1 MNKFD
6 RLYDL
11 HGYLSGRR
19 VPVTTTE
26 LMRQLECSEPTVR
39 RLVAKLR
46 DELGA
51 PVRFDRARGGWIY
64 DLAEDAPYEL
74 PGLWFSAPQLQALLA
89 AHQWLSEV
97 EPGLLG
103 EEIAPLVKRL
113 EALLEQRQ
121 PGGGHLRRKVKLVAL
136 AARRQDDGVFRAV
149 AGALA
154 DGKQLAFDYRGRN
167 RIEATARSVSPL
179 RLTWYKSNWYLDA
192 WCHLRDGLRSF
203 SLDRIAIPRR
213 LDETAKTID
222 EATQTAHYASAYGI
236 FSGPARHTAVLRF
249 TPLAARWVADERWH
263 RAQSGH
269 FLIDGSYE
277 LAVPYGNPTELVMDI
292 LKYGP
297 EVEVIAPNELREL
310 VKRRLSESLARYE

>member
-26 LMRQLECSEPTVR
+26 LMHQLECSEPTVR
-39 RLVAKLR
+39 RLIAKLR

-64 DLAEDAPYEL
+64 DPTEDAPYEL

-121 PGGGHLRRKVKLVAL
+121 PSGGHLHRKVKLVAL
-136 AARRQDDGVFRAV
+136 AARRQDDRVFRAV

-154 DGKQLAFDYRGRN
+154 DGKQLAFDYSGRN
-167 RIEATARSVSPL
+167 RIETTARSVSPL
-179 RLTWYKSNWYLDA
+179 RLTWHKSNWYLDA

-203 SLDRIAIPRR
+203 SLDRIAEPRR
-213 LDETAKTID
+213 LDETARTID

-269 FLIDGSYE
+269 FLTDGGYE
-277 LAVPYGNPTELVMDI
+277 LSVPYGNPTELVMDI
-292 LKYGP
+292 LKYGDD
-297 EVEVIAPNELREL
+297 VEVVAPPALRDA
-310 VKRRLSESLARYE
+310 VKARLEQALRLYR

>member
-11 HGYLSGRR
+11 HGLFAGRR
-19 VPVTTTE
+19 SPISTPE
-26 LMRQLECSEPTVR
+26 LMQKLECSEPTVR
-39 RLVAKLR
+39 RLLAKLR

-51 PVRFDRARGGWIY
+51 PLRFDRARGGWVY
-64 DLAEDAPYEL
+64 DQTAENTYEL

-113 EALLEQRQ
+113 ESLLEQRQ
-121 PGGGHLRRKVKLVAL
+121 PGGGRIRQKVKLIAL
-136 AARRQDDGVFRAV
+136 AARRIDDGVFRTV

-154 DGKQLAFDYRGRN
+154 DSKQITFAYRGRS
-167 RIEATARSVSPL
+167 RDGTTRRSVSPL
-179 RLTWYKSNWYLDA
+179 RLTWYRSNWYLDA
-192 WCHLRDGLRSF
+192 WCHLRNALRSF
-203 SLDRIAIPRR
+203 SLDRIEAPAR
-213 LDETAKTID
+213 LDADAIVVD
-222 EATQTAHYASAYGI
+222 DDAQTRHYASAYGI
-236 FSGPARHTAVLRF
+236 FAGAARHTAVLRF
-249 TPLAARWVADERWH
+249 SPLAARWVADERWH
-263 RAQSGH
+263 REQSGN

-297 EVEVIAPNELREL
+297 EVEAVSPEELREL
-310 VKRRLSESLARYE
+310 VKRRLAESLARYS

>member
-19 VPVTTTE
+19 VPVTTAE
-26 LMRQLECSEPTVR
+26 LMQKLECSEPTVR

-51 PVRFDRARGGWIY
+51 PVRFDRARGGWLY
-64 DLAEDAPYEL
+64 DSAADTPYEL
-74 PGLWFSAPQLQALLA
+74 PGLWFSAPELQALLA
-89 AHQWLSEV
+89 AHQWLAEV

-103 EEIAPLVKRL
+103 EEIAPLVKKL
-113 EALLEQRQ
+113 ETLLEQRQ
-121 PGGGHLRRKVKLVAL
+121 PGGGAIRRKVKLIAL
-136 AARRQDDGVFRAV
+136 AARTSDDAVFRSV

-154 DGKQLAFDYRGRN
+154 DGRRLAFDYRGRS
-167 RIEATARSVSPL
+167 RDASTRRSVSPL

-192 WCHLRDGLRSF
+192 WCHLRNALRSF
-203 SLDRIAIPRR
+203 SLDRIAAPQRQTEAAQAV
-213 LDETAKTID
+213 DD
-222 EATQTAHYASAYGI
+222 ATQTTHYASAYGI
-236 FSGPARHTAVLRF
+236 FSGAARHTAVLRF

-263 RAQSGH
+263 SAQSGH

-297 EVEVIAPNELREL
+297 EVEVAAPAELREL
-310 VKRRLSESLARYE
+310 VKRRLSASLARYE

>member
-11 HGYLSGRR
+11 HSHLAGRR
-19 VPVTTTE
+19 VPVTTAE
-26 LMRQLECSEPTVR
+26 LMRKLECSEPTVR
-39 RLVAKLR
+39 RLIAKLR

-51 PVRFDRARGGWIY
+51 PLRFDRARGGWVY
-64 DLAEDAPYEL
+64 DHTDAAPYEL

-89 AHQWLSEV
+89 AHQWLSDV

-113 EALLEQRQ
+113 ESLLEQRQ
-121 PGGGHLRRKVKLVAL
+121 PGGGHIRHKIKLVAL
-136 AARRQDDGVFRAV
+136 AARKQDDGVFRAV

-154 DGKQLAFDYRGRN
+154 DGKQLAFAYRGRN
-167 RIEATARSVSPL
+167 RTDATHRTVSPL

-192 WCHLRDGLRSF
+192 WCHLRNGLRSF
-203 SLDRIAIPRR
+203 SLDRIGAPRR
-213 LDETAKTID
+213 LDDAATPID
-222 EATQTAHYASAYGI
+222 DATQTAHYASAYGI

-249 TPLAARWVADERWH
+249 SPLAARWVADERWH

-297 EVEVIAPNELREL
+297 EVEVVAPPDLRDL
-310 VKRRLSESLARYE
+310 VKRRLSESLARYA

>member
-11 HGYLSGRR
+11 HGYLAGRR
-19 VPVTTTE
+19 TPATTRE
-26 LMRQLECSEPTVR
+26 LMQKLECSEPTVR

-51 PVRFDRARGGWIY
+51 PVRFDRARGGWVY
-64 DLAEDAPYEL
+64 EQNEETTYEL
-74 PGLWFSAPQLQALLA
+74 PGLWFSASELHALLA

-121 PGGGHLRRKVKLVAL
+121 PGGGQLRQRVKLIAL
-136 AARRQDDGVFRAV
+136 AARKVDDSVFRAV

-154 DGKQLAFDYRGRN
+154 DGQQLAFTYRGRIRN
-167 RIEATARSVSPL
+167 DHARRTVSPL
-179 RLTWYKSNWYLDA
+179 RLAWYKSNWYLDA
-192 WCHLRDGLRSF
+192 WCHLRNGLRSF
-203 SLDRIAIPRR
+203 SLDRIEAPERRPEAAI
-213 LDETAKTID
+213 AVD
-222 EATQTAHYASAYGI
+222 EATQNAHYASAYGI
-236 FSGPARHTAVLRF
+236 FSGSARHTAVLRF
-249 TPLAARWVADERWH
+249 TAEAARWVADERWH
-263 RAQSGH
+263 REQSGH

-297 EVEVIAPNELREL
+297 EVEVVAPNELREL
-310 VKRRLSESLARYE
+310 VKSRLSESLARYA